1 MTQRPRAS
9 ESRALRRTTRVPP
22 SSPTA
27 EKNAHEPETPLVS
40 CNRRVKEETGLTSRR
55 LSKRLDYDDEAAASP
70 VTRRRRSRC
79 AECSAMASR
88 EPQRRSGAGPV
99 SRDAAAAPVRA
110 RTTIEQRSVS
120 TALWCRGISL
130 VILILGFVVGVLYA
144 SAKMRFVEDVLPKI
158 SGTRLRG
165 PANVSR
171 ALPRRPRAPAAPRA
185 STRPAF
191 SFPLR
196 SISQTSPPTRRLS
209 SRRLT
214 ARPLDDGLSR
224 S

>member
-1 MTQRPRAS
+1 MCGFFQRAGERASVGARPREVVPALETS
-9 ESRALRRTTRVPP
+9 SRSVIWRTGGSSRFRVLLP
-22 SSPTA
+22 SRGFS
-27 EKNAHEPETPLVS
+27 
-40 CNRRVKEETGLTSRR
+40 RGLTR
-55 LSKRLDYDDEAAASP
+55 E
-70 VTRRRRSRC
+70 RRSRC

-110 RTTIEQRSVS
+110 RTTTEQRSVS
-120 TALWCRGISL
+120 TAMWCRGISL

-171 ALPRRPRAPAAPRA
+171 ALPRRSRAPSAPRA

-196 SISQTSPPTRRLS
+196 SIMLSLRHDAPTFVSPTH
-209 SRRLT
+209 
-214 ARPLDDGLSR
+214 RPSETTSR

>member
-1 MTQRPRAS
+1 MDTFSEGWRDADHATGCAVSMTQRPRAS

-88 EPQRRSGAGPV
+88 EPQRRFGAGPV

-110 RTTIEQRSVS
+110 RTTTEQRSVS
-120 TALWCRGISL
+120 TAMWCRGISL

-158 SGTRLRG
+158 SGTHFRG
-165 PANVSR
+165 PANAPSR
-171 ALPRRPRAPAAPRA
+171 ARPRRSRAPATLPRREPR
-185 STRPAF
+185 
-191 SFPLR
+191 
-196 SISQTSPPTRRLS
+196 
-209 SRRLT
+209 SRFR
-214 ARPLDDGLSR
+214 
-224 S
+224 